1 MKKFVLLRGKESG
14 VLYLYGRKTYEF
26 MLKNKSLGYGLAL
39 EFVLDHDDQEV
50 LEGYQKLVNPEIE
63 VYK

>member
-14 VLYLYGRKTYEF
+14 ALYLYDRKTYEF
-26 MLKNKSLGYGLAL
+26 MVENRNLGHGLVL
-39 EFVLDHDDQEV
+39 EFVADNDDQKV

-63 VYK
+63 VNK